1 MDSSGINNT
10 NSESHEEQNPTPV
23 NQLGATQLQ
32 PSQPQPNYSR
42 RFLDER
48 LSRFPSGADL
58 QTLESSFGSLSVAD
72 SSVPPFLEN
81 RWTNGSSSS
90 SSSLQYQ
97 EINGAPGYNAYAGGS
112 DSIYRNPNGGVF
124 RNGNS
129 QDVPPL
135 SRGRHWG
142 SNNGLGYV
150 RNNSSWK
157 SNQGFLNNHDQ
168 SLYFGNPRTRS
179 IASLA
184 KDQSSSAE
192 LQRKISEGSKETID
206 VVFEG
211 VIFHVCD
218 LMVDPYGHHVLRKL
232 MERCSS
238 EQISQ
243 IVDVITQQQFG
254 FVKICTDPVGALAV
268 KSLLRCLQTE
278 EQILRIVRVVS
289 LGALLLTRSSN
300 AFVILQCFKQFHPSH
315 TRELLAVIAHNC
327 LQIATDEYGC
337 RMLQQCLETGCNVVK
352 QRLIQE
358 IIANAL
364 RICADSYGNYVVQ
377 YLLELGDPNVTVSLI
392 KQLLGNYAFL
402 ARNKFASHVV
412 QKFLKIEYIDPSLIV
427 YDLLKDIDTLLL
439 DPFGNY
445 VIQTAWFVCKDELR
459 MILMMHI
466 DRNKRL
472 MRCNMY
478 GNKILERLNL

>member
-1 MDSSGINNT
+1 MTKNI
-10 NSESHEEQNPTPV
+10 
-23 NQLGATQLQ
+23 
-32 PSQPQPNYSR
+32 
-42 RFLDER
+42 F
-48 LSRFPSGADL
+48 
-58 QTLESSFGSLSVAD
+58 
-72 SSVPPFLEN
+72 
-81 RWTNGSSSS
+81 
-90 SSSLQYQ
+90 
-97 EINGAPGYNAYAGGS
+97 YN
-112 DSIYRNPNGGVF
+112 IC
-124 RNGNS
+124 
-129 QDVPPL
+129 
-135 SRGRHWG
+135 
-142 SNNGLGYV
+142 
-150 RNNSSWK
+150 
-157 SNQGFLNNHDQ
+157 
-168 SLYFGNPRTRS
+168 
-179 IASLA
+179 
-184 KDQSSSAE
+184 
-192 LQRKISEGSKETID
+192 ID
-206 VVFEG
+206 
-211 VIFHVCD
+211 
-218 LMVDPYGHHVLRKL
+218 
-232 MERCSS
+232 
-238 EQISQ
+238 
-243 IVDVITQQQFG
+243 
-254 FVKICTDPVGALAV
+254 
-268 KSLLRCLQTE
+268 
-278 EQILRIVRVVS
+278 
-289 LGALLLTRSSN
+289 
-300 AFVILQCFKQFHPSH
+300 
-315 TRELLAVIAHNC
+315 LLAVIAQNC